1 VPKTSPWA
9 DLAAISPKPA
19 VGQVWES
26 CDVRE
31 LVRFGARRRIRI
43 VEIVAPTTPGGRTK
57 ARCSIVFAGRHHK
70 RNTLGKVVEI
80 LAARLFPSATGYRYI
95 EGGS

>member
-1 VPKTSPWA
+1 
-9 DLAAISPKPA
+9 
-19 VGQVWES
+19 
-26 CDVRE
+26 
-31 LVRFGARRRIRI
+31 